1 MFYKNCLGKAE
12 WKVGYAEVSHLL
24 GQQEIGPNCSSVW
37 LFQQANAPEPSVLQM
52 GAQTHNVDGK
62 LGYKYSGFVFFF
74 LVLFPEVFKD
84 IIFVLMQDENFD
96 IFSWNCVP
104 VL

>member
-1 MFYKNCLGKAE
+1 M
-12 WKVGYAEVSHLL
+12 
-24 GQQEIGPNCSSVW
+24 
-37 LFQQANAPEPSVLQM
+37 LQM

-96 IFSWNCVP
+96 IFS
-104 VL
+104 